1 MKQLKVMTKMASQK
15 VRVFFELCEI
25 LVECYAIR
33 LRSFRKD
40 LTQFKGSQTFERGSV
55 GTKRFPLPDS
65 LHRAAVLRSV
75 KPPVY
80 QKLEA
85 SVVANGI

>member
-40 LTQFKGSQTFERGSV
+40 LTLFKGSL
-55 GTKRFPLPDS
+55 KRLNVEALVPRDFPSQIHCIEPLF
-65 LHRAAVLRSV
+65 
-75 KPPVY
+75 
-80 QKLEA
+80 
-85 SVVANGI
+85 

>member
-1 MKQLKVMTKMASQK
+1 MLCDSLTKLPKGSHT
-15 VRVFFELCEI
+15 I
-25 LVECYAIR
+25 Y
-33 LRSFRKD
+33 RK
-40 LTQFKGSQTFERGSV
+40 SQTFERGSV